1 MILTMTTAENTTNA
15 TFATS
20 NLKVQLNPYLLHY
33 SVAPITNLVTQP
45 LVDQVITPH
54 GVRQCLALSAYYAKT
69 TTIWQNLMEYP
80 PLDECTCGRLK
91 KLLEFLDANYQ
102 QGILV
107 DNSREETTFYW
118 IFLFVN

>member
-15 TFATS
+15 TSAISSFATS

-54 GVRQCLALSAYYAKT
+54 GVRQCLALSGK
-69 TTIWQNLMEYP
+69 N
-80 PLDECTCGRLK
+80 
-91 KLLEFLDANYQ
+91 
-102 QGILV
+102 
-107 DNSREETTFYW
+107 
-118 IFLFVN
+118 